1 MAGQPGALVISL
13 DFELLWGV
21 RDLYPSD
28 GGAYRRNLLGARTA
42 IPKLLDLFAEYEIAA
57 TWATV
62 GLLFAHDRK
71 EAGCFWPEVL
81 PRFHDPALDPYD
93 GVVGEDEATDPI
105 RYATSLIDLIAS
117 APRQEIGSH
126 TFGHYYPLE
135 PGHDREAFR
144 SDLEAAVRI
153 GEQFGAR
160 PRSLVI
166 PRNQLSRADLH
177 VIAEA
182 GFTSVRDN
190 ARGHVHRAC
199 SNAEFRV
206 ASQRIGRIADA
217 YLPLTGRQVARW
229 SEIPVVEGVAL
240 LPASH
245 FLRPRSHSLR
255 HLEPARFLRLRSS
268 IRAAA
273 KEGGVCHL
281 WWHPHNFGVDQAE
294 NLAFLRRLFE
304 VYRECQSKHGM
315 TSMTMAQAADAVAA
329 AQPVLRTFHAS
340 SAGQRRAHSPVT

>member
-1 MAGQPGALVISL
+1 MTGQPGALVISL

-21 RDLYPSD
+21 RDIYPGD
-28 GGAYRRNLLGARTA
+28 GGVYRRNLLGARTA

-62 GLLFAHDRK
+62 GLLFARDRA
-71 EAGCFWPEVL
+71 EAVSLWPEVL
-81 PRFHDPALDPYD
+81 PRFDDPALDPYD
-93 GVVGEDEATDPI
+93 GITGEDEAGDPL
-105 RYATSLIDLIAS
+105 RYAPSLIEMIAA
-117 APRQEIGSH
+117 APRQDLGSH

-135 PGHDREAFR
+135 PGHDPEAFR
-144 SDLEAAVRI
+144 SDLVAAVKTA
-153 GEQFGAR
+153 EKFGVR

-166 PRNQLSRADLH
+166 PRNQLNRADLE

-190 ARGHVHRAC
+190 ARGRFHRAC

-206 ASQRIGRIADA
+206 ARERLGRIADA
-217 YLPLTGRQVARW
+217 YLPLTGRQVAKW
-229 SEIPVVEGVAL
+229 DEIPVVEGVAL

-245 FLRPRSHSLR
+245 FLRPHSHQLR
-255 HLEPARFLRLRSS
+255 HLEPMKFKRLSDS

-273 KEGGVCHL
+273 MSGGVCHL
-281 WWHPHNFGVDQAE
+281 WWHPHNFGVDQEE

-304 VYRECQSKHGM
+304 VYRNCRARHGM
-315 TSMTMAQAADAVAA
+315 VSMSMAEAAQAVVA
-329 AQPVLRTFHAS
+329 AQPLLRAFQTS
-340 SAGQRRAHSPVT
+340 SAGQRRAQSAVT